1 MGRIEDLAST
11 FGRHISTP
19 WQRTIAGAQRVLL
32 VIYDKDL
39 ERTFRARKAE
49 FEQRTRS
56 AGHGWVDVDCT
67 RYFAEWIARDEYREA
82 YFEQPEDLKLKLGGE
97 FLAAVADSICEEL
110 RQVDEDTVVAVS
122 GVGQLY
128 GFLRVSELI
137 RAVEP
142 AIKGRLVVFFPG
154 SKDGD
159 HYRLLDAQD
168 GANYLANSITLH
180 STGAVA

>member
-1 MGRIEDLAST
+1 MGRIEDLANT
-11 FGRHISTP
+11 YGRHISVP
-19 WQRTIAGAQRVLL
+19 WHRTIAGAQRVLL

-39 ERTFRARKAE
+39 ERAFRARRAE

-56 AGHGWVDVDCT
+56 AGHEWVEIDCT
-67 RYFAEWIARDEYREA
+67 RLFAKWIAADEYREA
-82 YFEQPEDLKLKLGGE
+82 YFEQPEDLALKLDGE
-97 FLAAVADSICEEL
+97 FLMAAANEVREALQQADENA
-110 RQVDEDTVVAVS
+110 VVAVL

-137 RAVEP
+137 RAAEP
-142 AIKGRLVVFFPG
+142 DIKGRLVVFFPG

-159 HYRLLDAQD
+159 HYRLLDARD